1 VGAGGDLT
9 VEIDRLAESTAI
21 DELERMAGRGAR
33 FTLLSEEVGRRSFGA
48 PLPLVLMDPIDGS
61 LNAKQGIPVFSIMLS
76 LVEGDTVGNVSAG
89 YVRNLVSGEAW
100 HAVRGGG
107 AYRNGA
113 PLHPLASHDSED
125 SEDIELLG
133 LESSR
138 RAVFKARGLIE
149 RAAKVRILGSMALSL
164 VHTAAGSLQVFCAPQ
179 PARVFDM
186 TASLLVLR
194 ESGGIATDLEGAA
207 LDSLTVDLDRR
218 TTIVAAADRRVH
230 RLALQALR

>member
-1 VGAGGDLT
+1 
-9 VEIDRLAESTAI
+9 
-21 DELERMAGRGAR
+21 
-33 FTLLSEEVGRRSFGA
+33 
-48 PLPLVLMDPIDGS
+48 MDPIDGS

-76 LVEGDTVGNVSAG
+76 LVEGETVADVSAG
-89 YVRNLVSGEAW
+89 YVRNLVSGETW
-100 HAVRGGG
+100 HALRGAG
-107 AYRNGA
+107 AYRNGGR
-113 PLHPLASHDSED
+113 LHPLAAARSDG
-125 SEDIELLG
+125 IELLG

-164 VHTAAGSLQVFCAPQ
+164 VHTAAGSLQVFCAPY

-194 ESGGIATDLEGAA
+194 ESGGVATDLSGGE
-207 LDSLTVDLDRR
+207 LDGLGVDLDRR
-218 TTIVAAADRRVH
+218 TTLVAAADSRVH